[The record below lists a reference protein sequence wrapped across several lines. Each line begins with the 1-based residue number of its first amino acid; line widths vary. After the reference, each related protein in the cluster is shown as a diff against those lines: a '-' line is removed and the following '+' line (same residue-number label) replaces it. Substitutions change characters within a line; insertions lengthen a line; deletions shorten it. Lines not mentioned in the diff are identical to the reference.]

1 MKTAKVAP
9 KAEPTFDVDGTG
21 TDGREGSEEKSSSE
35 SETSGQSYE
44 PASNNVNVG
53 QMSASC
59 EQIDQ
64 DSLQEFCT
72 EWTRNLLLHA
82 GILHAMGKRV
92 KSTFY
97 MLFCFDLNYR
107 ANERNFRHG
116 LKCRSELI
124 RNNSRL
130 HFLPT
135 FACSIVSK

>member
-9 KAEPTFDVDGTG
+9 KAELTFDVDGTG

-64 DSLQEFCT
+64 DSLQCVA
-72 EWTRNLLLHA
+72 RNFA
-82 GILHAMGKRV
+82 RNGQEIEIY
-92 KSTFY
+92 FY
-97 MLFCFDLNYR
+97 MPFCFDLNYR

-124 RNNSRL
+124 WKNRNNTRL

-135 FACSIVSK
+135 FACSIV

>member
-1 MKTAKVAP
+1 MKTAKAAP
-9 KAEPTFDVDGTG
+9 KAELTFDVDGTG

-72 EWTRNLLLHA
+72 EWTR
-82 GILHAMGKRV
+82 
-92 KSTFY
+92 
-97 MLFCFDLNYR
+97 D
-107 ANERNFRHG
+107 
-116 LKCRSELI
+116 
-124 RNNSRL
+124 
-130 HFLPT
+130 
-135 FACSIVSK
+135 